1 MAPLGERIK
10 LVDFGI
16 AKFLDGPVRKTT
28 VGMILGTP
36 LYMSPEQCQGAEDL
50 DAKVDVYAMGVMLF
64 EMVTGHLPYIAQTA
78 AALMRQHM
86 FAEPPRLRKELKK
99 EIPESLDLLVYR
111 MLAKVPAQRPSMEEV
126 AAVLEAL
133 QPQVAKRSTGLQ
145 SPVLLKSRT
154 SRSPILAGP
163 GEPALDPFA
172 ATIGGAPAPPGAAHG
187 HGTEATLAESLPP
200 TASGKLDPFA
210 STMNGTGGIQ
220 PLVATGQ
227 NGTQQFLKRL
237 TEHRAWTALLLLL
250 VVTLVALLFVHLGRG
265 RVAPPSS
272 QQTTAPQT
280 AKPPATSPVAQTP
293 PTATASSPAAD
304 NAVTPPAPTTKPSKA
319 GPGKKSGKRRKSKSD
334 KKWD

>member
-126 AAVLEAL
+126 ATVLEAL

-154 SRSPILAGP
+154 SRSPIVAAP

-172 ATIGGAPAPPGAAHG
+172 ATIGGAPAQPGSAHG
-187 HGTEATLAESLPP
+187 HGSEATLAESPL
-200 TASGKLDPFA
+200 TSASGQLDPFA
-210 STMNGTGGIQ
+210 STMNGTASIQ
-220 PLVATGQ
+220 RLATTGQ
-227 NGTQQFLKRL
+227 HGPRLLLKKL
-237 TEHRAWTALLLLL
+237 AEHRAWAALLLLL
-250 VVTLVALLFVHLGRG
+250 VVTLVALLFVHLSRS
-265 RVAPPSS
+265 RVVPTSS
-272 QQTTAPQT
+272 QQTAAPQAAT
-280 AKPPATSPVAQTP
+280 PPATSPAAQTP
-293 PTATASSPAAD
+293 PPATASSPAAD
-304 NAVTPPAPTTKPSKA
+304 SVVTPPAPTTKPSKA
-319 GPGKKSGKRRKSKSD
+319 SPGKKNGKRRKSKSD